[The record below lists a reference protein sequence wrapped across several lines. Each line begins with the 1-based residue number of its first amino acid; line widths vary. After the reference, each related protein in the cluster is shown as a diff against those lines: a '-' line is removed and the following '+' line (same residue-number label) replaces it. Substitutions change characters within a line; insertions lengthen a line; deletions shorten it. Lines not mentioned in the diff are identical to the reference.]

1 MSISDVK
8 IMIKKYQNGT
18 KKDPLKYLEQEK
30 LNNFNEIDIKDLNNY
45 LDSAEETLLNIFN
58 QINNKKK
65 EITKLIEDINNQFIE
80 VVDSSKNIK
89 FINKQYLKLMKGED
103 DKFNKNIYS
112 FDFYDY
118 NNEIITV
125 MKKNL
130 ENLSDKIYVEIKID
144 DKNYLL
150 NKNKLLKIYD
160 SWKILGQEDII
171 DAISTEKIRINTK
184 EYENEQIYI
193 TLLGTKI
200 IEQDIMK
207 EIKRKE
213 SEEMQNNYMK
223 IDNQK
228 EKNSLD
234 NIIIIEEKYNENEND
249 DEKILRNKRNKDYKI
264 DKTKELFEYI
274 NGLPQKNNYSI
285 KYKIKVERVPKKKHN

>member
-1 MSISDVK
+1 
-8 IMIKKYQNGT
+8 
-18 KKDPLKYLEQEK
+18 
-30 LNNFNEIDIKDLNNY
+30 
-45 LDSAEETLLNIFN
+45 LLNIFN

-193 TLLGTKI
+193 TLLDTKI